1 MSGSVQTVIQES
13 ISEDKIGE
21 IKSQIIEEVKGE
33 IEQMMT
39 PLLDDKSVY
48 ITNEIMKYNE
58 DRFKEINKRIGEVV
72 QRSDVLWNK

>member
-33 IEQMMT
+33 IE
-39 PLLDDKSVY
+39 
-48 ITNEIMKYNE
+48 
-58 DRFKEINKRIGEVV
+58 
-72 QRSDVLWNK
+72 

>member
-48 ITNEIMKYNE
+48 ITNEIIKYNE
-58 DRFKEINKRIGEVV
+58 DRFKEINKRIGEVA